1 MRLRRILTATS
12 VVSPW
17 DVVSVEASEPGGAPV
32 GPLGGPARPR
42 IRGSGRAGLSEPF
55 CQTVGAGRNRLRC
68 AYPGVVTASAARLG
82 TCAEAILRTIGAA
95 ATILAMF
102 GLLAW
107 SWTWDVTP
115 GKVLL
120 AWLGWCALVRLNA
133 LAMDTGRPRV
143 RCYVLALVPAAS
155 PYLVALLVF
164 GIWAPLAG

>member
-1 MRLRRILTATS
+1 
-12 VVSPW
+12 
-17 DVVSVEASEPGGAPV
+17 
-32 GPLGGPARPR
+32 
-42 IRGSGRAGLSEPF
+42 
-55 CQTVGAGRNRLRC
+55 
-68 AYPGVVTASAARLG
+68 
-82 TCAEAILRTIGAA
+82 
-95 ATILAMF
+95 MF

-115 GKVLL
+115 GNVLL

-133 LAMDTGRPRV
+133 LSMDTGPPRV